1 MAQVTAYVTRQE
13 FDIVKAELE
22 RLSVAVQ
29 VLSDGQLTLTRSVAD
44 LAERMEAG
52 FAGVDAHF
60 EAMEARLDSVTSQT
74 GGLKQLIEE
83 RHAELL
89 LAVLA
94 VGKR

>member
-1 MAQVTAYVTRQE
+1 MALAYVTRQE

-29 VLSDGQLTLTRSVAD
+29 VLSDGQLTLTQSVAD

-52 FAGVDAHF
+52 FAGVDARF
-60 EAMEARLDSVTSQT
+60 EALEARFDSQT

-94 VGKR
+94 IGKR